1 MKRSGIDF
9 HYVHNMVAVKWF
21 DYRRVTVV
29 GTCLE
34 ECNEGSTVT
43 SRVKGQSTKIS
54 VPCPEIVKDCN
65 PGKGGND
72 LFNQK
77 TAAYKLDLKSS
88 GGRYYLR
95 MFFNLMDIS
104 VVNLHTI

>member
-1 MKRSGIDF
+1 
-9 HYVHNMVAVKWF
+9 MVAVKWF

-54 VPCPEIVKDCN
+54 VPCPEII
-65 PGKGGND
+65 KGGND

-95 MFFNLMDIS
+95 MFFDLMDIS